1 MFRLIKLGIYALIG
15 YALYELYQGM
25 LHQQGGGGGRG
36 SFGRA
41 FGGSGGESAG
51 AESFG
56 TAGQNITGAGRGR
69 SEATLDTSGGST
81 RHKVGRGVIST

>member
-1 MFRLIKLGIYALIG
+1 MFRLIKLGIYAFIG

-25 LHQQGGGGGRG
+25 MHQQGGGGM
-36 SFGRA
+36 SRA

-56 TAGQNITGAGRGR
+56 DTGQNITGAGRGR

-81 RHKVGRGVIST
+81 RH